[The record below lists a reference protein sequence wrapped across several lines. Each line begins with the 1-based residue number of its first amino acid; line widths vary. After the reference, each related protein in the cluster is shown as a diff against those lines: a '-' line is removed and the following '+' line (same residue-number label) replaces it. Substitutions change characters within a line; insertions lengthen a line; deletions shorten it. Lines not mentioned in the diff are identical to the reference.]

1 MTKSDITTAYYGV
14 NPVSKIYLGTDV
26 VYEEQPTGH
35 TVYAVLNGTESVEL
49 LETVAGQMYEMV
61 IAEPIYTSLT
71 LYDNDLVVTA
81 DDLVYDIGGI
91 QYREQNVEILDIN
104 ADNYSSGA
112 VLTGISYD
120 VLNNSVYLVFQM

>member
-1 MTKSDITTAYYGV
+1 MTNKEIQNAYVGDTQV
-14 NPVSKIYLGTDV
+14 EKIYLGADV

-49 LETVAGQMYEMV
+49 LETVTGQMYEMV

-71 LYDNDLVVTA
+71 LYDNDQVVTA
-81 DDLVYDIGGI
+81 DGLVYVIDGI
-91 QYREQNVEILDIN
+91 EYNEENVEILGIS
-104 ADNYSSGA
+104 ADNYATGA